1 MYTTNALEAKPLDYY
16 ILVQDL
22 AVSTIDGALLPVC
35 RYMLVALNYYS
46 VLLSEKLTH
55 SKRGHGPCWP
65 MLGSAS
71 AVTKLSMLSNDL

>member
-35 RYMLVALNYYS
+35 RYMLVALNYYL
-46 VLLSEKLTH
+46 VKM
-55 SKRGHGPCWP
+55 GHGPCWP